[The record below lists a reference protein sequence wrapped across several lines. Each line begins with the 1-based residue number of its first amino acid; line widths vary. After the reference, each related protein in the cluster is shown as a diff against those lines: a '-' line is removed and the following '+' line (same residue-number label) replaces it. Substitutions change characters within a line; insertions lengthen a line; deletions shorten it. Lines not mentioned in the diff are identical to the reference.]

1 MNNNEYYSIEN
12 FNLHIIPF
20 SICIPKYIDH
30 LIKNSNSENE
40 NEFDI
45 YFNNTTSIL
54 IITNVIKINSFRINF
69 QYSDNIILFISKMEL
84 SIKTNEDMNEK
95 SILFEHLYRGRLFH
109 AINCPCED
117 ILNKTII
124 EYKHIDSII
133 SDKFIK
139 KASVGLVFTKE
150 NMVLLTK
157 RQSNLSFPN
166 KWVFPGGQLD
176 PYEEFENAVK
186 REIME
191 EVGIDVND
199 GCIYKHIAYE
209 STFPISIE
217 EGLPKS
223 HFYIM
228 FYIIKLDKSRN
239 NIKVII
245 DTNEVEAYIFI
256 DIFILYKSILNNE
269 NVNVEVNYNNKTTNE
284 DILFKEVIPYGHR
297 IAIIKYIDSIKN

>member
-1 MNNNEYYSIEN
+1 MNSNEYYSVEN

-20 SICIPKYIDH
+20 SICIPKYINH
-30 LIKNSNSENE
+30 IIKNSDSENE
-40 NEFDI
+40 NQFDI
-45 YFNNTTSIL
+45 YFNSTTSIL
-54 IITNVIKINSFRINF
+54 IITTIIKINSFRINF
-69 QYSDNIILFISKMEL
+69 PYADNSILFLSKMEL
-84 SIKTNEDMNEK
+84 SIKTNENLNEK
-95 SILFEHLYRGRLFH
+95 SILFKHLFRGRILH
-109 AINCPCED
+109 AILCPCED
-117 ILNKTII
+117 ILNKNII
-124 EYKHIDSII
+124 DYTHIDSII

-157 RQSNLSFPN
+157 RQSNLTFPN

-176 PYEEFENAVK
+176 SCEEFEFAVK

-191 EVGIDVND
+191 EVGIDVSD
-199 GCIYKHIAYE
+199 GCIYKHIVYE

-228 FYIIKLDKSRN
+228 FYIIKLDKSKN
-239 NIKVII
+239 DINIVI

-256 DIFILYKSILNNE
+256 DISTLYKSILNNE
-269 NVNVEVNYNNKTTNE
+269 NFNVEVNYNNKTTNE

-297 IAIIKYIDSIKN
+297 VAIINYIDSIQN